1 MRGSCPMLPMK
12 CPACGSR
19 NYIAVITNNLIDS
32 QTIRKRRCRDCEHVW
47 FTVELAVPGY
57 AVGWSPRHEGKP
69 VLRVPVE
76 LTAEHIEAMD
86 VVECARQARARV
98 NDCD

>member
-1 MRGSCPMLPMK
+1 MLPMK

-47 FTVELAVPGY
+47 FTVELAVPNY
-57 AVGWSPRHEGKP
+57 AVGWSNRHEGKP
-69 VLRVPVE
+69 VLRAPVE

-86 VVECARQARARV
+86 VAECLRQARARV